1 MMFKRDEGK
10 ADDVELR
17 VTRTKVRGEAKVSVR
32 RDLFGTCLLSFVE
45 RLGVAIAHSRATPSF
60 PPH

>member
-10 ADDVELR
+10 ADEVEDDEDEGEGR
-17 VTRTKVRGEAKVSVR
+17 EAKVSVR